1 MYLTLLL
8 DLSTLLTLLYKIL
21 LKLRKFKFGHNF
33 VHLIDTKESS
43 VT

>member
-8 DLSTLLTLLYKIL
+8 DLSTLTTLLYKLL
-21 LKLRKFKFGHNF
+21 LKRKFKFGHNF
-33 VHLIDTKESS
+33 VHMIDTKKSS